1 MQWALRKV
9 SALFVLGYLYCEKS
23 LAAAAPAESSVNQL
37 TQSGEYAKIRKTK
50 FGVDQMEHRVA
61 MISIIAQE
69 TEGVEQL
76 NALLHEYAP
85 YIIGRMGIPYRQ
97 RGAMAIG
104 WPLIMSLTCISVPP
118 GFNVCAKP
126 V

>member
-1 MQWALRKV
+1 
-9 SALFVLGYLYCEKS
+9 
-23 LAAAAPAESSVNQL
+23 
-37 TQSGEYAKIRKTK
+37 
-50 FGVDQMEHRVA
+50 MEHRVA

-97 RGAMAIG
+97 RGIH
-104 WPLIMSLTCISVPP
+104 IISVAMDAPQDTLA
-118 GFNVCAKP
+118 GKLGKIEGISAKTAYSNLTFP
-126 V
+126 ALQE

>member
-1 MQWALRKV
+1 
-9 SALFVLGYLYCEKS
+9 
-23 LAAAAPAESSVNQL
+23 
-37 TQSGEYAKIRKTK
+37 
-50 FGVDQMEHRVA
+50 MEHRVA

-97 RGAMAIG
+97 RGIH
-104 WPLIMSLTCISVPP
+104 IISVAMDAPQDAINTLA
-118 GFNVCAKP
+118 GKLGKIEGISAKTAYSNLTFP
-126 V
+126 APSQP

>member
-1 MQWALRKV
+1 
-9 SALFVLGYLYCEKS
+9 
-23 LAAAAPAESSVNQL
+23 
-37 TQSGEYAKIRKTK
+37 
-50 FGVDQMEHRVA
+50 MEHRVA

-97 RGAMAIG
+97 LDIPAKEWFESHRLAYASGQVV
-104 WPLIMSLTCISVPP
+104 SL
-118 GFNVCAKP
+118 
-126 V
+126 